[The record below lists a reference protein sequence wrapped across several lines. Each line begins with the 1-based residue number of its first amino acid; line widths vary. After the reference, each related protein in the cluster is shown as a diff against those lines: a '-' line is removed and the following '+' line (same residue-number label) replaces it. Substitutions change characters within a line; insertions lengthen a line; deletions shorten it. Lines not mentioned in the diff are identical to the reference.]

1 MSEEKIEKSLQW
13 YFHPNE
19 TIRMLRYYQFNMKFD
34 NSVDYSVNYSNNPS
48 IGVVIGT
55 SGSIPYI
62 ALQLYYLK
70 NINGIEHILVHDD
83 CSDKKNELKALCDS
97 YNVDFYSTEKP
108 MFYKSCVGSIGDTNA
123 IYEGLL
129 WAKNKNLDI
138 LVKLSRRLIQCYEWK
153 SKLIELAKESNASVF
168 SSYCTKDPFNIRT
181 ECIAFNV
188 NVWTKQYPLQCM
200 KFTIDN
206 EMSIFAEF
214 WFHELAKT
222 LSGNNFNEKWL
233 NYCKNNNFGYLHSGY
248 AMWQDILGTCRY
260 TDENRHPNTLWHMY
274 SKPEDYLNELNKHV
288 KDKYTINDLK

>member
-1 MSEEKIEKSLQW
+1 LTFDDGADAGNNKP
-13 YFHPNE
+13 YTG
-19 TIRMLRYYQFNMKFD
+19 TIRIEDYQNYDFVGEIKGEGTITQYILENIYFEFSKVID
-34 NSVDYSVNYSNNPS
+34 TTTDLEKNSIEYTVNGE
-48 IGVVIGT
+48 IVVISFEGT
-55 SGSIPYI
+55 Y
-62 ALQLYYLK
+62 
-70 NINGIEHILVHDD
+70 E
-83 CSDKKNELKALCDS
+83 KALCES

-138 LVKLSRRLIQCYEWK
+138 LVKLSRRLIPCYEWK
-153 SKLIELAKESNASVF
+153 SKLIELAKESNASTF

-206 EMSIFAEF
+206 ELVIFAEV

-233 NYCKNNNFGYLHSGY
+233 TYCKNNNFGYLHSGY

-260 TDENRHPNTLWHMY
+260 TDENRHIDTLWHMY
-274 SKPEDYLNELNKHV
+274 NKPEDYLNELNKHV
-288 KDKYTINDLK
+288 KDKYTINDL